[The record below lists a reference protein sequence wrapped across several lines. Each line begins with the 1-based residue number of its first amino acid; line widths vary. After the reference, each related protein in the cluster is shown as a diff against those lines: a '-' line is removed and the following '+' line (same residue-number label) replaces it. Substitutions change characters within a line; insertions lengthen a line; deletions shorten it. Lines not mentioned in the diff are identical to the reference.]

1 MARSHRLSRARVRMQ
16 QQQQQQEF
24 GAAPSLHEE
33 SHVVARNNSV
43 PLSRRDCCDSTAKI
57 WVRAFGDLRMLPLFF
72 EATARWQKCRPSPLL
87 LLLPTPSSPLE
98 RYLISKTRGQTNSP
112 HWKTRI
118 LEEKLQE
125 KRHCDLRNM
134 LCNRLSVHRS
144 QRLPAKNKPFPK
156 AWASARVLPRV
167 TRSTKS
173 GGRTNKESAFG
184 KNPIQNYKRRNFSTE
199 IFIRK
204 AEKVQGIS
212 TKKKSAHAKACENLF
227 CWRECA
233 RRERERRLQRCCRRE
248 GAEGSPYG

>member
-1 MARSHRLSRARVRMQ
+1 MHCSSSMSRNQLKIFSHVRARMARSHRLSRARVRM

-87 LLLPTPSSPLE
+87 LLLLLLPTPSSPRE

-118 LEEKLQE
+118 LKEKLQE
-125 KRHCDLRNM
+125 KRHGDSEKHALQQAKRTS
-134 LCNRLSVHRS
+134 LPKTPRKKQTVSQSLS
-144 QRLPAKNKPFPK
+144 KC
-156 AWASARVLPRV
+156 ASPPQ
-167 TRSTKS
+167 SHTK
-173 GGRTNKESAFG
+173 
-184 KNPIQNYKRRNFSTE
+184 
-199 IFIRK
+199 
-204 AEKVQGIS
+204 
-212 TKKKSAHAKACENLF
+212 H
-227 CWRECA
+227 
-233 RRERERRLQRCCRRE
+233 
-248 GAEGSPYG
+248 